1 MLVSRILQTS
11 KYISNEIFTASNN
24 VNFGKSLFDNCE
36 IYFDVSIKNGLN
48 PMVIIS
54 FDTKE
59 IYQYTLTRKDV
70 FGEKIIYSST
80 GKTDVQL
87 SDNPISFGLPITYTL
102 DIFVSNGNERK
113 LVGTCTK
120 TIMF

>member
-1 MLVSRILQTS
+1 
-11 KYISNEIFTASNN
+11 
-24 VNFGKSLFDNCE
+24 
-36 IYFDVSIKNGLN
+36 
-48 PMVIIS
+48 MVIIS

-59 IYQYTLTRKDV
+59 IYQYTLTRKYV
-70 FGEKIIYSST
+70 LGEKTIYSSP
-80 GKTDVQL
+80 GKTNVQL